1 MRGHRSVAVFV
12 LIGVLLVAAA
22 AAPAH
27 AISRFRK
34 YKGETS
40 AGLRVSF
47 VVQKSDA
54 GRFLKGFDIRTT
66 MTCDDETTQDWVIGF
81 GFASR
86 QVPIVD
92 RAFSFDDVDPFMAIH
107 LEGELGRLQGQGTVS
122 IAVAALDASEQAQLC
137 TSGDLTWTAEFVGW
151 VSHVRLA
158 DRGTTARIE
167 PRGERALVRAG

>member
-1 MRGHRSVAVFV
+1 MRGHRAVAFFLLSGVFF
-12 LIGVLLVAAA
+12 VAT

-27 AISRFRK
+27 AISRFRE

-40 AGLRVSF
+40 AGRRITF

-54 GRFLKGFDIRTT
+54 GRFLREFDIRTT
-66 MTCDDETTQDWVIGF
+66 MTCDDQTTQEWVIGF

-92 RAFSFDDVDPFMAIH
+92 RAFAFDDVDPFMAVH
-107 LEGELGRLQGQGTVS
+107 LAGELGRLQGQGTVS

-151 VSHVRLA
+151 LPHARLA